1 MSLNRIQK
9 LLFSEYSDFEDMV
22 LVESPFA
29 ETTRE
34 GRGIRQVQ
42 IGEFCSEICKMQST
56 TDNTKRQGE
65 RLRLL
70 LINTITWKANRG
82 LSSEIGTDTKTF
94 LEGNIGVLLRKEPFR
109 TFGFFDTDFRLIT
122 FEPRKKLLLN

>member
-9 LLFSEYSDFEDMV
+9 LLFSEYSDFEDMI

-42 IGEFCSEICKMQST
+42 IGTLDIIIFSYST
-56 TDNTKRQGE
+56 
-65 RLRLL
+65 RL
-70 LINTITWKANRG
+70 G
-82 LSSEIGTDTKTF
+82 
-94 LEGNIGVLLRKEPFR
+94 
-109 TFGFFDTDFRLIT
+109 
-122 FEPRKKLLLN
+122 

>member
-1 MSLNRIQK
+1 MIKSFHRGKRLVQTMLPTFETINFYKQSIYSDLFSFLFRLFSAFRFTFLYIFFLFVIHNMSLNRIQK

-42 IGEFCSEICKMQST
+42 IGK
-56 TDNTKRQGE
+56 
-65 RLRLL
+65 
-70 LINTITWKANRG
+70 
-82 LSSEIGTDTKTF
+82 
-94 LEGNIGVLLRKEPFR
+94 
-109 TFGFFDTDFRLIT
+109 
-122 FEPRKKLLLN
+122 